1 MVMFRIFGRVVGV
14 VFTVIALLYMLLSIA
29 LYTHEPGV
37 SHRLLKCIIASLPFL
52 FCVWLT
58 SSGFRTDNTIT
69 QSDRS
74 RRAVRALLCLL
85 LVIVAAAAL
94 YMFWLR

>member
-1 MVMFRIFGRVVGV
+1 MSIIGRVVGL

-29 LYTHEPGV
+29 LYTNEPGV

-58 SSGFRTDNTIT
+58 SSFRTDDTIT

-85 LVIVAAAAL
+85 LVIIAAWAL
-94 YMFWLR
+94 YVFWLR